1 MKLTFLLI
9 LLVGLTFSNC
19 ATILS
24 TSKQK
29 VTFTSN
35 LPNAKVYVNDNF
47 IGSTPLTTRIKKKKT
62 NTVRFQHEQG
72 STTAEL
78 KGSLNGG
85 YFLLDFLSFGL
96 GPIGLINTIVDAS
109 TKAWLKYPKTLHA
122 DIPLSNP
129 SEPVIPVA
137 APVASRSTSSTIP
150 VTESSPNA
158 NNRSNEPGLTKLASS
173 STSPSPQPNTNSVTN
188 LSGDDPFGL
197 NLKKLILEQ
206 LVNELPKKGMP
217 SVANPTDSS
226 KVYVFLVGKKNVST
240 YITDILPV
248 SMYSDSTWVSAKDT
262 RQRFASSLGLP
273 TDKVVLAGYF
283 TDSLDARKFWNGY
296 QEKLTAYEIN
306 RFAVAFD
313 INPDTSP
320 VTPFVAGLS
329 TGITSPKAKG
339 RETRIINLPA
349 VDITGKYRP
358 TLGIMPIIDAA
369 TNLNQQFL
377 IHQYLRDN
385 PLIINNKDTLQSSL
399 TDYRANTLFA
409 VGGTMNESSY
419 LLKLWQKEKLLAEI
433 VIPFT
438 PKTTLEERMT
448 LIGKQIGRI
457 LSSNTDNYIVQEHPR
472 TQGLFD
478 NIDVIQTEIR
488 KGTEISRLFP
498 DATTHYLPPGLSLPK
513 TLSHLSERSN
523 NMPYLKNFTPNGVAQ
538 TIRGIY
544 QETDEKQF
552 FFTNGHIPQEMKDAV
567 RRITQPTSR
576 RIGAALS
583 YIAAGD
589 AFRESE
595 NNLDGAAS
603 SYYSALLLSHNLAA
617 STLEKAAV
625 KQLVYQ
631 RMNQVAS
638 TRKQPYLSGL
648 FELAADLNSSY
659 LASPLASQSHQE
671 YYTALQNTA
680 KLCQDAEKTARSIR
694 AQERTNT
701 LMAVGALAGAAVTA
715 SKTGG
720 TLTNASVQQLTSQ
733 LQGAQAVTNNMRA
746 AVAESLKDVAYENFE
761 VRDESGTEVELNKL
775 YLNMEIL
782 WHLGVRPDRD
792 VVGKRLLD
800 YAKDKPALKVALEE
814 YLAETDDNQQKTA
827 IGEFQNC
834 FQHIEVQAN
843 RYESWGMQLPKK
855 VVGRF

>member
-1 MKLTFLLI
+1 MKLTFLPL

-24 TSKQK
+24 SSKQK

-35 LPNAKVYVNDNF
+35 LPNAKVYVNDNL
-47 IGSTPLTTRIKKKKT
+47 IGNTPWTARIKKKKT
-62 NTVRFQHEQG
+62 NVVRFQHEQG

-78 KGSLNGG
+78 KGKFMGG
-85 YFLLDFLSFGL
+85 YIFIDLLFG
-96 GPIGLINTIVDAS
+96 GTVGIIVDAATNS
-109 TKAWLKYPKTLHA
+109 WLRYPKTLHA
-122 DIPLSNP
+122 DIPQSTP
-129 SEPVIPVA
+129 AEPVIPVA
-137 APVASRSTSSTIP
+137 APVAIRSTLSTTSVPESAPNTSMQSRSDRPGSPELANSGTSH
-150 VTESSPNA
+150 
-158 NNRSNEPGLTKLASS
+158 
-173 STSPSPQPNTNSVTN
+173 SPQQNTNSTN
-188 LSGDDPFGL
+188 SRSGDDPFGL
-197 NLKKLILEQ
+197 KLKKLILEQ
-206 LVNELPKKGMP
+206 LFNELPQKGMP
-217 SVANPTDSS
+217 SAANPTDSS

-240 YITDILPV
+240 YTTDILPV
-248 SMYSDSTWVSAKDT
+248 SMYSDSTWPSAKDT
-262 RQRFASSLGLP
+262 RQRFAHSLGLP
-273 TDKVVLAGYF
+273 IHKVVLAGYF
-283 TDSLDARKFWNGY
+283 TDSLVAQKAWATY
-296 QEKLTAYEIN
+296 QEKIAAYEIN

-313 INPDTSP
+313 VNPDTNP
-320 VTPFVAGLS
+320 LPPLAADLS
-329 TGITSPKAKG
+329 TGIIVSKPKGEK
-339 RETRIINLPA
+339 TQIVNLPA
-349 VDITGKYRP
+349 IEITGKYRP
-358 TLGIMPIIDAA
+358 NLGIMPVIDTK

-385 PLIINNKDTLQSSL
+385 PLVINNKDTLQSSL
-399 TDYRANTLFA
+399 TDYRAHTQFA
-409 VGGTMNESSY
+409 VGGTMNEDSY
-419 LLKLWQKEKLLAEI
+419 RLKLWQKEKFLAEI

-438 PKTTLEERMT
+438 SKTTLEERMT

-472 TQGLFD
+472 TQGLYD
-478 NIDVIQTEIR
+478 QIDVIQSEIR

-498 DATTHYLPPGLSLPK
+498 DVTTHYLPPGLSLPAP
-513 TLSHLSERSN
+513 LSHLSNRSN
-523 NMPYLKNFTPNGVAQ
+523 NLPYLKNATPNGIAQ

-544 QETDEKQF
+544 QQTDEKQF
-552 FFTNGHIPQEMKDAV
+552 FFTNGNIPQDMKDAV

-589 AFRESE
+589 AFRENE

-638 TRKQPYLSGL
+638 VRKQPYLSGL

-694 AQERTNT
+694 AQERTNA

-720 TLTNASVQQLTSQ
+720 TLTSASIQQLTSQ
-733 LQGAQAVTNNMRA
+733 LEGAQAVTSNMRA

-775 YLNMEIL
+775 YLNLEIL

-792 VVGKRLLD
+792 VVGKRLLA

-827 IGEFQNC
+827 IGEFQSC